1 VLDLL
6 AAHLLF
12 TEFGSAH
19 EGELTRRRARV
30 VCTDTLAQI
39 ADQLGLPRYLRL
51 GQGQVKDG
59 APLSRRTLAG
69 AYEALA
75 AAVYLDGSMSEVE
88 RCFGPVLKTAIDK
101 TRHPSD
107 FKTLLQELCHERGA
121 GSPHYSVVQVD
132 GPPHARV
139 YTCEVIVKGEP
150 RGRGVAGSK
159 KAAEQICAKA
169 ALAELAEK

>member
-1 VLDLL
+1 MIEPAILSAIETSLGYVFRDISHLIEALTHSTFANEHPGSGPANERMEFLGDAVLDLL

-75 AAVYLDGSMSEVE
+75 PRSISTAA
-88 RCFGPVLKTAIDK
+88 
-101 TRHPSD
+101 
-107 FKTLLQELCHERGA
+107 
-121 GSPHYSVVQVD
+121 
-132 GPPHARV
+132 
-139 YTCEVIVKGEP
+139 
-150 RGRGVAGSK
+150 
-159 KAAEQICAKA
+159 
-169 ALAELAEK
+169 